1 MCSQRRFRGFSLVEL
16 LVVIA
21 LITLLA
27 AILLPALMSARR
39 SAQRTACISNL
50 RQIGLAVRMYR
61 DDYQELPPYL
71 SAVHA
76 YTGDPRI
83 FVCPV
88 DPLEGKH
95 EVRDTLGDAFRLEGN
110 SYLPSGVSYTY
121 VPNWAVARQLGW
133 WHAGPPY
140 GEGKWGELTPL
151 SECHWHWA
159 RQFNPQWQT
168 DRVSGARGWM
178 LVLTLNGAV
187 RRLRA
192 ETPPEAFTPELY
204 R

>member
-1 MCSQRRFRGFSLVEL
+1 MEL

-21 LITLLA
+21 LIALLA
-27 AILLPALMSARR
+27 AILLPTLLSARR
-39 SAQRTACISNL
+39 GAQRTTCISNL

-71 SAVHA
+71 SAARGYV
-76 YTGDPRI
+76 GDSRV

-95 EVRDTLGDAFRLEGN
+95 QVRDGLGDAFRLEGAF
-110 SYLPSGVSYTY
+110 YLPSGVSYTY
-121 VPNWAVARQLGW
+121 VPNWAIARQLGW
-133 WHAGPPY
+133 WQAGPPY
-140 GEGKWGELTPL
+140 GAGKWDELTPL

-168 DRVSGARGWM
+168 DRVSGARGWV
-178 LVLTLNGAV
+178 LVLTLNGGV

-192 ETPPEAFTPELY
+192 ETPPEEFTPELY

>member
-1 MCSQRRFRGFSLVEL
+1 MYCWGRLRGFTLIEL
-16 LVVIA
+16 LVVMALIA
-21 LITLLA
+21 LLT
-27 AILLPALMSARR
+27 AILLPALLSARR
-39 SAQRTACISNL
+39 GAQRTACISNL

-61 DDYQELPPYL
+61 EDYQELPPYL
-71 SAVHA
+71 SATRA
-76 YTGDPRI
+76 YVRDSRV

-95 EVRDTLGDAFRLEGN
+95 QVRDTLGSAFRLEGDF
-110 SYLPSGVSYTY
+110 YLPSGVSYTY
-121 VPNWAVARQLGW
+121 VPNWAIARQLGW
-133 WHAGPPY
+133 WQPGPPY
-140 GEGKWGELTPL
+140 GAGKWEELTPL
-151 SECHWHWA
+151 AECHWHWA
-159 RQFNPQWQT
+159 QQFNPQWQT
-168 DRVSGARGWM
+168 DRVSGARGWV

>member
-1 MCSQRRFRGFSLVEL
+1 MPAWGRFRGFTVIEL

-21 LITLLA
+21 LIALLA
-27 AILLPALMSARR
+27 AILTPVLYSARR
-39 SAQRTACISNL
+39 AAQRTVCASNL

-71 SAVHA
+71 SAVHG
-76 YTGDPRI
+76 YVGDSRV

-95 EVRDTLGDAFRLEGN
+95 QVRDTLGDAFRLEGDY
-110 SYLPSGVSYTY
+110 YLRSGVSYTY
-121 VPNWAVARQLGW
+121 VPNWAIARQLGW
-133 WHAGPPY
+133 WEAGPPY
-140 GEGKWGELTPL
+140 GAGKWDELTPL
-151 SECHWHWA
+151 AECHWHWA
-159 RQFNPQWQT
+159 RQFNPTWQT
-168 DRVSGARGWM
+168 DRLTGARGWV

-192 ETPPEAFTPELY
+192 ETPPEQFTPELY

>member
-1 MCSQRRFRGFSLVEL
+1 M
-16 LVVIA
+16 VIA
-21 LITLLA
+21 VIAILA
-27 AILLPALMSARR
+27 AMLLPVLLGARR

-71 SAVHA
+71 SAVRA
-76 YTGDPRI
+76 YVGDPRI

-168 DRVSGARGWM
+168 DRVLGARGWV

>member
-1 MCSQRRFRGFSLVEL
+1 MPVRGRFRGFTLTEL
-16 LVVIA
+16 LVVVALIA
-21 LITLLA
+21 LLVA
-27 AILLPALMSARR
+27 VLLPVVQNARR
-39 SAQRTACISNL
+39 AAQRTVCISNL

-71 SAVHA
+71 SAVRS
-76 YTGDPRI
+76 YVGDLRV

-95 EVRDTLGDAFRLEGN
+95 QVRDTLGDSFRLEGDF
-110 SYLPSGVSYTY
+110 YLPSGVSYTY
-121 VPNWAVARQLGW
+121 VPNWAIARWLGW
-133 WHAGPPY
+133 WAAGPPY

-159 RQFNPQWQT
+159 RQFNPRWQT
-168 DRVSGARGWM
+168 DRVAGARGWV
-178 LVLTLNGAV
+178 LILTLNGAV

-192 ETPPEAFTPELY
+192 ELPPEAFSPEQY
-204 R
+204 Y